1 MAPIFNIVMEQLM
14 KSLESDE
21 GIKPQVESKEK
32 ADFSLDSDSE
42 EGDQVVGFDI
52 DTHFIDEKAAAIHA
66 IGNIS
71 LNCST
76 LMFPY
81 I

>member
-1 MAPIFNIVMEQLM
+1 MAPIFNVVMEQLM

-42 EGDQVVGFDI
+42 EGD
-52 DTHFIDEKAAAIHA
+52 
-66 IGNIS
+66 
-71 LNCST
+71 
-76 LMFPY
+76 
-81 I
+81 